1 MNIITNESLIK
12 RNARISQIS
21 MIGGLMVLAGGMFIS
36 FKLTDPRYFY
46 VSLLALL
53 IGFILSQVG
62 IYYANNFGR
71 HPRPDETIN
80 LELKG
85 LDGKYTLYHY
95 ITPVPH
101 LLVGPAGVWIL
112 LTRNQKGRI
121 TYTNGRWRQRGGNL
135 YMKLF
140 AQEGLGRPDIDL
152 ESQVNKL
159 TQFFQNNLPEGAVPP
174 IQTAL
179 VFTNPTV
186 VIEIPED
193 STPPSETIKADKL
206 KETVRKAAKSKSIS
220 AVQISQITTLFPE
233 ESK

>member
-1 MNIITNESLIK
+1 MIK
-12 RNARISQIS
+12 RNARLSQIF
-21 MIGGLMVLAGGMFIS
+21 MFGGLIVLAGGMYVS

-46 VSLLALL
+46 VSLIALL
-53 IGFILSQVG
+53 AGFVLSQVG

-71 HPRPDETIN
+71 HPRPDETID
-80 LELKG
+80 LGLKG

-95 ITPVPH
+95 MTPVPH

-112 LTRNQKGRI
+112 MTRSQKGRV
-121 TYTNGRWRQRGGNL
+121 TFAKGRWRQQGGSVYL
-135 YMKLF
+135 KLF

-152 ESQVNKL
+152 ESQVSKL
-159 TQFFQNNLPEGAVPP
+159 SQFFQKNLPEGAVPT

-186 VIEIPED
+186 VIDIPED
-193 STPPSETIKADKL
+193 VEPPGETIKADKL
-206 KETVRKAAKSKSIS
+206 KETVRKAAKLKSIPP
-220 AVQISQITTLFPE
+220 AQIQQITALFPE